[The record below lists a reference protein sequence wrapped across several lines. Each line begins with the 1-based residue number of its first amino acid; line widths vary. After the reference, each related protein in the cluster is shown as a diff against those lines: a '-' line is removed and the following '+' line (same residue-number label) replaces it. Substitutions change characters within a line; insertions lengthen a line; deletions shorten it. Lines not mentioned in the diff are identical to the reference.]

1 MKELLKNTDD
11 SHGRVRQMIL
21 RRYRLIRFVAISL
34 RKNHIVLFFSG
45 IVFNSIGF
53 INNISNLIIVLKI
66 NLKSLCICMVR
77 ARKPLQLTGAKFGVV
92 SLCTFTDVNRQSRCI
107 DKYRR
112 LMICKN
118 CTTCIRNKSRG
129 QDKNGLRSRLSS
141 AERPYEIVS
150 ILEDLEEL
158 DQRRSTR
165 IY

>member
-21 RRYRLIRFVAISL
+21 RRYRLI
-34 RKNHIVLFFSG
+34 SG

-92 SLCTFTDVNRQSRCI
+92 SLCTFTDVNR
-107 DKYRR
+107 YF
-112 LMICKN
+112 
-118 CTTCIRNKSRG
+118 
-129 QDKNGLRSRLSS
+129 
-141 AERPYEIVS
+141 
-150 ILEDLEEL
+150 
-158 DQRRSTR
+158 
-165 IY
+165 

>member
-34 RKNHIVLFFSG
+34 RRNHIVLFFSG

-77 ARKPLQLTGAKFGVV
+77 ARKPLQLTGAKFSVV
-92 SLCTFTDVNRQSRCI
+92 SLCTFTDVNHSEDI
-107 DKYRR
+107 DGVLIISTNIYVNKRVKQLVLNIYYTGI
-112 LMICKN
+112 LLL
-118 CTTCIRNKSRG
+118 TCR
-129 QDKNGLRSRLSS
+129 
-141 AERPYEIVS
+141 
-150 ILEDLEEL
+150 
-158 DQRRSTR
+158 
-165 IY
+165 